1 MRPTVP
7 IPGHGKGCDGRWGA
21 TAAPHQWP
29 RWHSSIRRPR
39 LWSRAP
45 GRAAAPLA
53 SAPQQQLR
61 LLGELGR
68 LLPPPGPGAQRSLT
82 RTHTDRG
89 GAAPRP
95 EGRPLARHRAQLRRC
110 AFR

>member
-1 MRPTVP
+1 MSPTVP
-7 IPGHGKGCDGRWGA
+7 NPGHGEGSDGGRGA
-21 TAAPHQWP
+21 TAARHQRP
-29 RWHSSIRRPR
+29 RWHSSTRQPR

-45 GRAAAPLA
+45 GKADEPLA
-53 SAPQQQLR
+53 SAPQQQHR

-68 LLPPPGPGAQRSLT
+68 LLPPPGPGAQRSLI
-82 RTHTDRG
+82 RTHMDRG

-95 EGRPLARHRAQLRRC
+95 EGRPLARHRAQLHRC